1 MPFVITRR
9 AALTGAAAL
18 MVPAFAKAAP
28 GAPDVKAAETRL
40 AAIEAR
46 IGGRMG
52 VAILDSENNVG
63 IGHRAD
69 ELFAMC
75 STFKFLAAAAVLH
88 KVDAGK
94 ARLDDR
100 IAYGKSDIIP
110 YAPVTEKHI
119 GQDGKGDMLLREIC
133 AAAVELSDNPAGNLM
148 LREIGGPQGLT
159 QFMRSIGDDK
169 TRLDRTEPTLNT
181 AIPGDPRDTTTPN
194 AMTQSL
200 QKILLGSALSA
211 QSRAQ
216 AERWLIGCKTCDNR
230 LRAGLPASW
239 RIGDKSG
246 TGANASVNTIA
257 IVRPPQRAPLLIAIY
272 CTGSALPTKEL
283 EAAHADVARLV
294 AEVF

>member
-9 AALTGAAAL
+9 VALAGAASL
-18 MVPAFAKAAP
+18 MVPTFARAAP
-28 GAPDVKAAETRL
+28 NVKAADARL
-40 AAIEAR
+40 AAIETR
-46 IGGRMG
+46 IGGRLG
-52 VAILDSENNVG
+52 VAILDSGSNVR

-69 ELFAMC
+69 ERFAMC

-100 IAYGKSDIIP
+100 IAYGKSDIIA
-110 YAPVTEKHI
+110 YAPVTEKHV
-119 GQDGKGDMLLREIC
+119 GEGGMRLGEIC
-133 AAAVELSDNPAGNLM
+133 AAAVELSDNTAGNLM
-148 LREIGGPQGLT
+148 LREIGGPQSLT
-159 QFMRSIGDDK
+159 QFMRSIGDGK

-194 AMTQSL
+194 AMTRSL
-200 QKILLGSALSA
+200 QKILLGSALSP

-216 AERWLIGCKTCDNR
+216 AERWLAGCKTCNNR

-257 IVRPPQRAPLLIAIY
+257 IVRPPQRAPLLIAVY

>member
-1 MPFVITRR
+1 MSFTLTRR
-9 AALTGAAAL
+9 SALAGAAAL
-18 MVPAFAKAAP
+18 LVPAIAQAAP
-28 GAPDVKAAETRL
+28 GATDVKATEAKL

-52 VAILDSENNVG
+52 VSVLDSESG
-63 IGHRAD
+63 LSIGHRAD

-100 IAYGKSDIIP
+100 IAYGADDMIP
-110 YAPVTEKHI
+110 YAPVIERHVAE
-119 GQDGKGDMLLREIC
+119 GGMALGDIC
-133 AAAVELSDNPAGNLM
+133 AAAIELSDNVAGNLM

-159 QFMRSIGDDK
+159 QFMRALGDGK

-200 QKILLGSALSA
+200 QKILLGSVLSA
-211 QSRAQ
+211 SSRAQ
-216 AERWLIGCKTCDNR
+216 AERWLISCKTCDNR
-230 LRAGLPASW
+230 LRAGLPAGW
-239 RIGDKSG
+239 KIGDKSG
-246 TGANASVNTIA
+246 TGANASVNTIGLL
-257 IVRPPQRAPLLIAIY
+257 RPPQGPPLLAAVY
-272 CTGSALPTKEL
+272 CTGSTMPTKEI
-283 EAAHADVARLV
+283 EAAHADVARLI
-294 AEVF
+294 AEIFG

>member
-9 AALTGAAAL
+9 VALAGAASL
-18 MVPAFAKAAP
+18 MVPAFAKAAL
-28 GAPDVKAAETRL
+28 DVKTAETRL
-40 AAIEAR
+40 AAIETR

-52 VAILDSENNVG
+52 VAILDSGSNLS
-63 IGHRAD
+63 IGHRGD

-75 STFKFLAAAAVLH
+75 STFKFVAAAAVLH

-110 YAPVTEKHI
+110 YAPVTEKHV
-119 GQDGKGDMLLREIC
+119 GEGGMTLGDIC
-133 AAAVELSDNPAGNLM
+133 AAAVELSDNTAGNLM

-200 QKILLGSALSA
+200 RKILLGEALSP

-216 AERWLIGCKTCDNR
+216 AERWLIGCKTCGNR

-239 RIGDKSG
+239 RIGDKTG

-272 CTGSALPTKEL
+272 CTGSAAPVKEL

-294 AEVF
+294 AAIF

>member
-1 MPFVITRR
+1 MPPMITRR
-9 AALTGAAAL
+9 SALAGAAAL
-18 MVPAFAKAAP
+18 LAPAFARAAP
-28 GAPDVKAAETRL
+28 SAPDIKAAEAKL

-52 VAILDSENNVG
+52 VAVLDSDNGVQ
-63 IGHRAD
+63 IGYRAD

-100 IAYGKSDIIP
+100 ILYNESDIIP
-110 YAPVTEKHI
+110 YAPVTKAHVGE
-119 GQDGKGDMLLREIC
+119 GSMMLSDIC

-159 QFMRSIGDDK
+159 QFMRSIGDAK

-181 AIPGDPRDTTTPN
+181 AIPGDARDTTTPN

-200 QKILLGSALSA
+200 QKILLGTVLSA
-211 QSRAQ
+211 SSRAQ
-216 AERWLIGCKTCDNR
+216 AERWLIDCKVCDNR
-230 LRAGLPASW
+230 LRAGLPATW
-239 RIGDKSG
+239 KIGDKTG
-246 TGANASVNTIA
+246 TGENASINTIA
-257 IVRPPQRAPLLIAIY
+257 ILRPPQRAPLLVAVY
-272 CTGSALPTKEL
+272 CTGSTKPQKEI

-294 AEVF
+294 AEIF

>member
-1 MPFVITRR
+1 MPFIITRR
-9 AALTGAAAL
+9 AALAGAAAL
-18 MVPAFAKAAP
+18 MVPALAKA
-28 GAPDVKAAETRL
+28 APDVKATEARL
-40 AAIEAR
+40 AAIEAN

-52 VAILDSENNVG
+52 VAILDGGNNVG

-110 YAPVTEKHI
+110 YAPVTEKHV
-119 GQDGKGDMLLREIC
+119 GAGGKGEMSLGDIC
-133 AAAVELSDNPAGNLM
+133 AAAVELSDNTAGNLM
-148 LREIGGPQGLT
+148 LREIGGPEALT
-159 QFMRSIGDDK
+159 QFMRAIGDDR

-200 QKILLGSALSA
+200 QKILLGDALSP

-216 AERWLIGCKTCDNR
+216 AERWLIDCKTCDNR

-239 RIGDKSG
+239 RIGDKTG
-246 TGANASVNTIA
+246 TGANVSVNTIA
-257 IVRPPQRAPLLIAIY
+257 ILRPPQRAPLLVAVY
-272 CTGSALPTKEL
+272 CTGSTLPVNEL
-283 EAAHADVARLV
+283 EAAHAAVARLV
-294 AEVF
+294 VEIA

>member
-9 AALTGAAAL
+9 VALAGAASL
-18 MVPAFAKAAP
+18 MLPTFAKAAP
-28 GAPDVKAAETRL
+28 DAKAAETRL

-52 VAILDSENNVG
+52 VAILDSGSNVR

-75 STFKFLAAAAVLH
+75 STFKFLAAAAVLR

-110 YAPVTEKHI
+110 YAPVTEKHV
-119 GQDGKGDMLLREIC
+119 GDGGMALGDIC
-133 AAAVELSDNPAGNLM
+133 AAAVELSDNTAGNLM
-148 LREIGGPQGLT
+148 LREIGGPRGLT

-194 AMTQSL
+194 AITQSL
-200 QKILLGSALSA
+200 RKILLGDALSPR
-211 QSRAQ
+211 SRTQ
-216 AERWLIGCKTCDNR
+216 AERWLAGCKVCDNR
-230 LRAGLPASW
+230 LRAGLPATW
-239 RIGDKSG
+239 KIGDKTG

-257 IVRPPQRAPLLIAIY
+257 ILRPPQRAPLLVAVY
-272 CTGSALPTKEL
+272 CTGSALPVKEL
-283 EAAHADVARLV
+283 EAAHAEVARLV
-294 AEVF
+294 AEIF